1 MIDIKITVEGP
12 PIGPQ
17 LTTGLEKIKLRVQRA
32 ISNASRKLADSI
44 QSKGRADISG
54 AGKFGARWTAGFTA
68 DVTGEESVRTITVR
82 ESAAHWQT
90 HQYGAIIHGKPLLYF
105 KPDRPIFYRGK
116 TTTPAVISVPSVRIP
131 KRFHLIEIV
140 QAESKTLGALYR
152 VEMATE
158 K

>member
-1 MIDIKITVEGP
+1 MIEIKITVEGP

-32 ISNASRKLADSI
+32 IGNASNKLADSI

-54 AGKFGARWTAGFTA
+54 AGKFGPRWTSGFTA
-68 DVTGEESVRTITVR
+68 GVTGEESVRTITVR

-90 HQYGAIIHGKPLLYF
+90 HQYGAIIHGRPLLYF
-105 KPDRPIFYRGK
+105 EPTKPIFSGGK
-116 TTTPAVISVPSVRIP
+116 LTHPKVISVPSVRVP

-152 VEMATE
+152 VEMATG
-158 K
+158 